1 MAPTRPPVGPSP
13 IWPKLVRPRR
23 RLTDAYH
30 FDNLPYAL
38 PTGGVPMQ
46 FDQLNRREFIT
57 LFGGA
62 AAAWPLAARAQQPAM
77 PVIGYLDT
85 ASASTTKHLVAAFH
99 EGLSAGGY
107 DEGRNVAIEY
117 RWSDGDYDKLP
128 SLAADLVRRNVAVIA
143 TINTPTILAAKAAT
157 KTIPI
162 VFAVGVDPIKFGLVE
177 SLNRPGGNL
186 TGLTQLN
193 IEMEAKR
200 VQLLH
205 ELAPSAATIALLI
218 NPSSPA
224 YSEAATES
232 AQTAARVLG
241 MRLLVLNAST
251 PSGIETAFVT
261 LAEDRVRLLLVS
273 GDSFLV
279 AQREQI
285 VALAARHAVP
295 TLYHRREFT
304 AVGGLMSY
312 GPPLSEAYYVVGD
325 FTGRILKGKKPADI
339 PVHQSTKFELVL
351 NLKTA
356 KALAVGMPATLLAIA
371 DEVIE

>member
-1 MAPTRPPVGPSP
+1 M
-13 IWPKLVRPRR
+13 RR
-23 RLTDAYH
+23 RELLSLIGSTA
-30 FDNLPYAL
+30 
-38 PTGGVPMQ
+38 V
-46 FDQLNRREFIT
+46 
-57 LFGGA
+57 
-62 AAAWPLAARAQQPAM
+62 AWPFAARAQQSAL
-77 PVIGYLDT
+77 PVIGYMDT
-85 ASASTTKHLVAAFH
+85 ASASTTAHLVEAFRR
-99 EGLSAGGY
+99 GLSAAGY
-107 DEGRNVAIEY
+107 DEIRNVTIEY
-117 RWSDGDYDKLP
+117 RWADGDYDKLP

-177 SLNRPGGNL
+177 SLNRPAGNL

-193 IEMEAKR
+193 VEIEAKQ

-205 ELAPSAATIALLI
+205 DLAPSATTIAFLI

-232 AQTAARVLG
+232 AQGAARVLG
-241 MRLLVLNAST
+241 VRLLVLNAST
-251 PSGIETAFVT
+251 PSDIETAFVT
-261 LAEDRVRLLLVS
+261 LAKERVRLLLVS

-279 AQREQI
+279 AQRDQL
-285 VALAARHAVP
+285 VGLAAQHVVP

-312 GPPLSEAYYVVGD
+312 GPSLPEAYYVVGD
-325 FTGRILKGKKPADI
+325 FTGRILNGKKPADI
-339 PVHQSTKFELVL
+339 PVHQSTKFELVI
-351 NLKTA
+351 NVKTA
-356 KALAVGMPATLLAIA
+356 KALGLTMPATLLTIA

>member
-1 MAPTRPPVGPSP
+1 M
-13 IWPKLVRPRR
+13 RR
-23 RLTDAYH
+23 RELLSLIGSTA
-30 FDNLPYAL
+30 
-38 PTGGVPMQ
+38 V
-46 FDQLNRREFIT
+46 
-57 LFGGA
+57 
-62 AAAWPLAARAQQPAM
+62 AWPFAARAQQSAL
-77 PVIGYLDT
+77 PVIGYMDT
-85 ASASTTKHLVAAFH
+85 ASASTTAHLVEAFRR
-99 EGLSAGGY
+99 GLSAAGY
-107 DEGRNVAIEY
+107 DEIRNVTIEY
-117 RWSDGDYDKLP
+117 RWADGDYDKLP

-193 IEMEAKR
+193 VEIEAKQ

-205 ELAPSAATIALLI
+205 DLAPSANTIAFLI

-232 AQTAARVLG
+232 AQGAARVLG
-241 MRLLVLNAST
+241 VRLLVLNAST
-251 PSGIETAFVT
+251 PSDIETAFVT
-261 LAEDRVRLLLVS
+261 LAKERVRLLLVS

-279 AQREQI
+279 AQRDQL
-285 VALAARHAVP
+285 VGLAAQHVVP

-312 GPPLSEAYYVVGD
+312 GPSLPEAYYVVGD
-325 FTGRILKGKKPADI
+325 FTGRILNGKKPADI
-339 PVHQSTKFELVL
+339 PVHQSTKFELVI

-356 KALAVGMPATLLAIA
+356 KALGLTMPATLLTIA

>member
-1 MAPTRPPVGPSP
+1 V
-13 IWPKLVRPRR
+13 KRR
-23 RLTDAYH
+23 
-30 FDNLPYAL
+30 
-38 PTGGVPMQ
+38 Q
-46 FDQLNRREFIT
+46 FIT
-57 LFGGA
+57 LVGG
-62 AAAWPLAARAQQPAM
+62 AAAWPLAARAQQAAM

-85 ASASTTKHLVAAFH
+85 ASASATAHLVTAFQK
-99 EGLSAGGY
+99 GLSAAGY

-117 RWSDGDYDKLP
+117 RWSNGDYDKLP
-128 SLAADLVRRNVAVIA
+128 GLAADLVRRNVAVIA

-205 ELAPSAATIALLI
+205 ELAPLATTIALLI

-232 AQTAARVLG
+232 AQSAARVLS

-251 PSGIETAFVT
+251 PSAIET
-261 LAEDRVRLLLVS
+261 LRLKTNGSQLLCNGCANS
-273 GDSFLV
+273 
-279 AQREQI
+279 
-285 VALAARHAVP
+285 
-295 TLYHRREFT
+295 
-304 AVGGLMSY
+304 VG
-312 GPPLSEAYYVVGD
+312 SEA
-325 FTGRILKGKKPADI
+325 
-339 PVHQSTKFELVL
+339 
-351 NLKTA
+351 
-356 KALAVGMPATLLAIA
+356 AT
-371 DEVIE
+371 

>member
-1 MAPTRPPVGPSP
+1 M
-13 IWPKLVRPRR
+13 RR
-23 RLTDAYH
+23 RELLSLIGSTA
-30 FDNLPYAL
+30 
-38 PTGGVPMQ
+38 V
-46 FDQLNRREFIT
+46 
-57 LFGGA
+57 
-62 AAAWPLAARAQQPAM
+62 AWPFAARAQQSAL
-77 PVIGYLDT
+77 PVIGYMDT
-85 ASASTTKHLVAAFH
+85 ASASTTAHLVEAFRR
-99 EGLSAGGY
+99 GLSAAGY
-107 DEGRNVAIEY
+107 DESQNVAIEY
-117 RWSDGDYDKLP
+117 RWADGDYDKLP

-177 SLNRPGGNL
+177 SLNRPAGNL

-193 IEMEAKR
+193 VEIEAKQ

-205 ELAPSAATIALLI
+205 DLAPSATTIAFLI

-232 AQTAARVLG
+232 AQGAARVLG
-241 MRLLVLNAST
+241 VRLLVLNAST
-251 PSGIETAFVT
+251 PSDIETAFVT
-261 LAEDRVRLLLVS
+261 LAKERVRLLLVS

-279 AQREQI
+279 AQRDQL
-285 VALAARHAVP
+285 VGLAAQHVVP

-312 GPPLSEAYYVVGD
+312 GPSLPEAYYVVGD
-325 FTGRILKGKKPADI
+325 FTGRILNGKKPADI
-339 PVHQSTKFELVL
+339 PVHQSTKFELVI
-351 NLKTA
+351 NVKTA
-356 KALAVGMPATLLAIA
+356 RALGLTMPATLLTIA

>member
-1 MAPTRPPVGPSP
+1 MPAKSVSWSRVPTLVGDRMP
-13 IWPKLVRPRR
+13 
-23 RLTDAYH
+23 
-30 FDNLPYAL
+30 FC
-38 PTGGVPMQ
+38 
-46 FDQLNRREFIT
+46 QLHRREFIT
-57 LFGGA
+57 LLGGA
-62 AAAWPLAARAQQPAM
+62 AAAWPLAARAQQPAT

-85 ASASTTKHLVAAFH
+85 ASASTTKHLLAAFH

-162 VFAVGVDPIKFGLVE
+162 VFAVGVDPIKFGLIE

-200 VQLLH
+200 LLLCH
-205 ELAPSAATIALLI
+205 NLGASPTTIASLI
-218 NPSSPA
+218 KPTSPA

-232 AQTAARVLG
+232 AQSAARVLG

-251 PSGIETAFVT
+251 PSGIETAFIT
-261 LAEDRVRLLLVS
+261 LAEERVRLLLVS

-285 VALAARHAVP
+285 VALAARHDVL
-295 TLYHRREFT
+295 TLYQRREFT
-304 AVGGLMSY
+304 AVYGLI
-312 GPPLSEAYYVVGD
+312 
-325 FTGRILKGKKPADI
+325 R
-339 PVHQSTKFELVL
+339 
-351 NLKTA
+351 
-356 KALAVGMPATLLAIA
+356 
-371 DEVIE
+371 

>member
-1 MAPTRPPVGPSP
+1 M
-13 IWPKLVRPRR
+13 RR
-23 RLTDAYH
+23 RELLSLIGSTA
-30 FDNLPYAL
+30 
-38 PTGGVPMQ
+38 V
-46 FDQLNRREFIT
+46 
-57 LFGGA
+57 
-62 AAAWPLAARAQQPAM
+62 AWPFAARAQQSAL
-77 PVIGYLDT
+77 PVIGYMDT
-85 ASASTTKHLVAAFH
+85 ASASTTAHLVEAFRR
-99 EGLSAGGY
+99 GLSAAGY
-107 DEGRNVAIEY
+107 DEIRNVTIEY
-117 RWSDGDYDKLP
+117 RWADGDYDKLP

-143 TINTPTILAAKAAT
+143 TINTPTILAAKAVT

-193 IEMEAKR
+193 VEIEAKQ

-205 ELAPSAATIALLI
+205 DLAPSATTIAFLI

-232 AQTAARVLG
+232 AQGAARVLSV
-241 MRLLVLNAST
+241 RLLVLDAST
-251 PSGIETAFVT
+251 PSDIETAFVT
-261 LAEDRVRLLLVS
+261 LAKERVRLLLVS

-279 AQREQI
+279 AQRDQL
-285 VALAARHAVP
+285 VGLAAQHVVP

-312 GPPLSEAYYVVGD
+312 GPSLPEAYYVVGD
-325 FTGRILKGKKPADI
+325 FTGRILNGKKPADI
-339 PVHQSTKFELVL
+339 PVHQSTKFELVI
-351 NLKTA
+351 NVKTA
-356 KALAVGMPATLLAIA
+356 KALGLTMPATLLTIA